1 MLDCYVSILASN
13 KIKRT
18 QGIIRESYHNFESL
32 FLLSTGFCYN
42 EPTLLSFTVSCY
54 IRCDLD
60 GIADIGD
67 STNHY
72 SRPDSAFWKDV
83 YKKLMIIFVL

>member
-1 MLDCYVSILASN
+1 MLDCYVSILVSS

-18 QGIIRESYHNFESL
+18 QGIIRESYHNFFESL
-32 FLLSTGFCYN
+32 FLSSTGFRYN
-42 EPTLLSFTVSCY
+42 EPILLSFTVSCY

-67 STNHY
+67 STI
-72 SRPDSAFWKDV
+72 SLFEVGPG
-83 YKKLMIIFVL
+83 LLEGCI